1 MNTDQLDREQEATN
15 NAVHAK
21 ALRDN
26 PLLNQVFVALKAG
39 YVEKL
44 TKIKK
49 GKHYEAQ
56 LKDVHDSLQN
66 LMRIEGYIQ
75 KCIDDGKVVEE
86 RQRKRLFSKQ

>member
-1 MNTDQLDREQEATN
+1 MTPDREQEIR
-15 NAVHAK
+15 NAAEYARQLK
-21 ALRDN
+21 EN
-26 PLLNQVFVALKAG
+26 PLLASMFTYLKAS

-56 LKDVHDSLQN
+56 LTDVHDSLQN

-75 KCIDDGKVVEE
+75 KCINDGKVLEA
-86 RQRKRLFSKQ
+86 KAK